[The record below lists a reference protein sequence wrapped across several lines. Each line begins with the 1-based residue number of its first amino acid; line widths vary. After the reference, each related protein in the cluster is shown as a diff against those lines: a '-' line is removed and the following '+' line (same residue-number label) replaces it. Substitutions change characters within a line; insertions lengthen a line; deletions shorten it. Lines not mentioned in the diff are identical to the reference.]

1 MNPSNQHSKNLNKC
15 LSDGPQVPSSGR
27 WSRDTYRNLDV
38 VGIASRP
45 HQRMGANFENTPVF
59 DHLRNIAEKHPD
71 KLAISDGTNRL
82 TYFELFLAVETLSR
96 RVTSAV
102 PDGQPVGILQAS
114 SVWYPVAMLAGM
126 AAGRLLVLL
135 NARDP
140 GARIHEIVVAAR
152 LSAVIGEGSVAQVGL
167 TQQVKWIDVASVE
180 PIDTRTLSPP
190 LPRSVSVDAPAIV
203 LYTSG
208 STGRPKGIVNSQR
221 SLLRRVQQY
230 VDACHINSEDVFL
243 PLAGPA
249 TIAGCRE
256 VLAALLSGATL
267 HLLEIEAVGLRAVR
281 SRMQAEGV
289 TVTYLVPALLRALMA
304 DTPADAFMSLRVARI
319 GGEKASWSDIAVL
332 RKAVSDACQIQ
343 VGYSST
349 ETTGSQWFLPRNWLE
364 EGTSVPV
371 GWLLPGI
378 TFAIV
383 DEEGAPVHPGEI
395 GELRIRSRYVLLG
408 HWEDGAVVP
417 AESDPDDPNLRI
429 FATGDLVR
437 LDEDGLLHIIGRKGR
452 QIKING
458 RRVEP
463 AELERVLRC
472 GAGVADAVVIVT
484 AANEL
489 VAFAVPG
496 PSARPAFADELRQII
511 TETLPPSL
519 RPLRIHKVAEIPRL
533 SGGKINLA
541 KLAEMD
547 RSVRMSK
554 PVPAPQSPRTE
565 SEVKAHQVVQHAW
578 TKVLN
583 TRVAAGNW
591 NEAGGDS
598 LTLLHCIMEIEGLVG
613 RELDLEAFTIG
624 MSVEAMVQA
633 IVSAQADDPVAP
645 AGEHAPPILFL
656 LPGSVGYG
664 PSMAAFAA
672 AMGKVARVAPIRYPD
687 LQMMLGGQ
695 DTLSAMAAAAIEQI
709 RRTQPS
715 GNLRLLGHSLGGA
728 VAFEV
733 ASRLL
738 AAGRPVKFLGVLD
751 TCLVD
756 EPRDYRETLTRTFH
770 RIRTNRI
777 TTSRMACR
785 ALAKITVAMGCEARL
800 AWLIE
805 RYTRGKFNA
814 TCFRIKLE
822 LQEVM
827 RARAFFAWLA
837 GPRQALPITGTLFR
851 CDRKGLPQ
859 ALGWDSAFASLVV
872 VPIAGGHIDLVVEP
886 HLATNHPLI
895 QAAVAQSYSP
905 REFRKIDRNSPAP
918 DFAMNT

>member
-1 MNPSNQHSKNLNKC
+1 MNPSNLHSKTLGKFP
-15 LSDGPQVPSSGR
+15 LDAPVVLSSGM
-27 WSRDTYRNLDV
+27 WSHVTDPSFEKL
-38 VGIASRP
+38 GIASRP
-45 HQRMGANFENTPVF
+45 NPQMGGIFETTPVF
-59 DHLRNIAEKHPD
+59 DHLRNTAEKHPD
-71 KLAISDGTNRL
+71 KLAISDGTDRL
-82 TYFELFLAVETLSR
+82 SYRELLLAVESLAL
-96 RVTSAV
+96 RVSSTV
-102 PDGQPVGILQAS
+102 PDGQPVGILQTNT
-114 SVWYPVAMLAGM
+114 VWYPLAMLASM
-126 AAGRLLVLL
+126 AAGRLSVLL
-135 NARDP
+135 NASDP
-140 GARIHEIVVAAR
+140 APRIHEIVAAAR
-152 LSAVIGEGSVAQVGL
+152 LSAIIGRGNVPHPGL
-167 TQQVKWIDVASVE
+167 PQQVQWIDVASVE
-180 PIDTRTLSPP
+180 PDDTPTLSPSP
-190 LPRSVSVDAPAIV
+190 ACSVSVDAPSIV

-230 VDACHINSEDVFL
+230 VDSCRINAEDVFL
-243 PLAGPA
+243 PLVGPA

-256 VLAALLSGATL
+256 VLAALLTGATL

-304 DTPADAFMSLRVARI
+304 DTPADAFRSLRVARI
-319 GGEKASWSDIAVL
+319 GGEKASWSDISVL
-332 RKAVSDACQIQ
+332 RKAVSDTCQIQ
-343 VGYSST
+343 IGYSST

-395 GELRIRSRYVLLG
+395 GELLIRSRYVLLG

-417 AESDPDDPNLRI
+417 AETDLDDPNLRI
-429 FATGDLVR
+429 FPTGDLVR
-437 LDEDGLLHIIGRKGR
+437 LDEAGLLHIIGRKGR

-463 AELERVLRC
+463 AELERVLRS
-472 GAGVADAVVIVT
+472 GAGVEDAVVIVT

-489 VAFAVPG
+489 VAFAVPEG
-496 PSARPAFADELRQII
+496 SAGPAFADELRQIV
-511 TETLPPSL
+511 TETLPAPL
-519 RPLRIHKVAEIPRL
+519 RPLRIHSVAEIPRL

-547 RSVRMSK
+547 RLARQSI
-554 PVPAPQSPRTE
+554 PTPQSPRTE
-565 SEVKAHQVVQHAW
+565 NEAKAHQLVQHAW

-598 LTLLHCIMEIEGLVG
+598 LTLLHCIMEIEGLIG
-613 RELDLEAFTIG
+613 RELDLDAFTIG
-624 MSVEAMVQA
+624 MSVEAMVRA
-633 IVSAQADDPVAP
+633 IVSAPTDDPVAS

-672 AMGKVARVAPIRYPD
+672 AMGKVARVAPIRYPG

-709 RRTQPS
+709 GRTQPS

-733 ASRLL
+733 ASRLI

-756 EPRDYRETLTRTFH
+756 EPRNHRETLTRTVH

-777 TTSRMACR
+777 TASRMVCR

-800 AWLIE
+800 AWLLE
-805 RYTRGKFNA
+805 RYTRGQFNA

-886 HLATNHPLI
+886 HLTTNHPLI
-895 QAAVAQSYSP
+895 EAAVAQSYAP
-905 REFRKIDRNSPAP
+905 REFIRMNLHPPTP
-918 DFAMNT
+918 DTSTNT